1 MAAPNRL
8 SLKHKQS
15 LTRPLVDAL
24 IAFRLGRGTEDHYY
38 DLGGALFIASEIVQV
53 VARHRHLKPDV
64 DQALAALRDV
74 HQRKRQRTIA
84 DAYWAATEDEMV
96 SLELGVEIYKA
107 LLDTTP
113 GPQVLRSMR
122 RVLNV
127 IDKKLRGQS

>member
-8 SLKHKQS
+8 SLKHKQF

-24 IAFRLGRGTEDHYY
+24 IAFRLGRGTDDHYY
-38 DLGGALFIASEIVQV
+38 DLGGALLIASEIVQV

-74 HQRKRQRTIA
+74 HQRKRQRTVA
-84 DAYWAATEDEMV
+84 DAYWAATEDEMI

-122 RVLNV
+122 RVLNG